1 MNQGEKNANIKE
13 SIRSTRERHANMVCK
28 TFEVKVVTSKLSH
41 VQREEINAAF
51 REAKWLRNS
60 IIADFKHADRNAKT
74 ASVKVGDVTEERP
87 LVRLGSQ
94 MKQDIYDKVKSEI
107 NGLST
112 AKKKGRRV
120 GKLRFKPVCNSLP
133 LRQFG
138 TTYTI
143 YFSENCIKVQKIK
156 KPIYVRGLKQIPD
169 EAEYAS
175 ARLVRKASGLYF
187 YITCYLPAVPSV
199 KTGKQVGIDFGIKN
213 NLNFSDDKEPFDAYV
228 EETSYIK
235 RLSRKINRCWIKNG
249 RKHSANNRK
258 RILKLK
264 RAYEKLERK
273 KEDLAHKIVH
283 ELLNTYDFIA
293 IQDEMLANWHKGLF
307 GKQVQHSCMG
317 LIKAELKN
325 SSKTHV
331 IEQSYPSTQI
341 CPVCGQL
348 TKHPLIK
355 RSYDC
360 QYCGYHN
367 DSRDKKSAQSILE
380 RALYEVSLEQ
390 RAKSLVEAEP
400 STAVGL
406 SYSGKVPPMTQEAQV
421 L

>member
-1 MNQGEKNANIKE
+1 
-13 SIRSTRERHANMVCK
+13 
-28 TFEVKVVTSKLSH
+28 
-41 VQREEINAAF
+41 
-51 REAKWLRNS
+51 
-60 IIADFKHADRNAKT
+60 
-74 ASVKVGDVTEERP
+74 
-87 LVRLGSQ
+87 
-94 MKQDIYDKVKSEI
+94 
-107 NGLST
+107 
-112 AKKKGRRV
+112 
-120 GKLRFKPVCNSLP
+120 
-133 LRQFG
+133 
-138 TTYTI
+138 
-143 YFSENCIKVQKIK
+143 
-156 KPIYVRGLKQIPD
+156 
-169 EAEYAS
+169 
-175 ARLVRKASGLYF
+175 
-187 YITCYLPAVPSV
+187 
-199 KTGKQVGIDFGIKN
+199 
-213 NLNFSDDKEPFDAYV
+213 
-228 EETSYIK
+228 
-235 RLSRKINRCWIKNG
+235 
-249 RKHSANNRK
+249 
-258 RILKLK
+258 
-264 RAYEKLERK
+264 
-273 KEDLAHKIVH
+273 
-283 ELLNTYDFIA
+283 
-293 IQDEMLANWHKGLF
+293 MLANWHKGLF
-307 GKQVQHSCMG
+307 GKQIQHSCMG